1 MDTKVR
7 DVCEGMPS
15 DLISCSSHEER
26 AGQYCNGK
34 GRVLGGQCGLPLVS
48 ISVDWFLQRSSF
60 TQKIVSTEKRPEFLD
75 IFSVSLRL
83 SQNLDKS
90 RKSGR
95 SGHSDASYTLTC
107 KISFKLVHFRLICF

>member
-1 MDTKVR
+1 MW
-7 DVCEGMPS
+7 
-15 DLISCSSHEER
+15 
-26 AGQYCNGK
+26 AA
-34 GRVLGGQCGLPLVS
+34 LVS
-48 ISVDWFLQRSSF
+48 IPSNWFLQRNSF